1 MESLIYRFSYRTD
14 LRTPNWERMIWQYH
28 KYKETKIYL
37 NYQKGK
43 SPEYLGVT
51 LHTMCV
57 TINNATMAAPNV
69 VSLFSE
75 LSALVN
81 CEAVH

>member
-1 MESLIYRFSYRTD
+1 MESLIYRSSYRTD
-14 LRTPNWERMIWQYH
+14 LKSPNWERMIWQYH

-51 LHTMCV
+51 LHTMCF

-69 VSLFSE
+69 VYLFSE
-75 LSALVN
+75 LSALPN
-81 CEAVH
+81 CEAVN

>member
-1 MESLIYRFSYRTD
+1 MESLIYRSSYRTD

-51 LHTMCV
+51 LHTMCF

-69 VSLFSE
+69 ASLFFRIKC
-75 LSALVN
+75 LAN